1 MTIATAANMPA
12 KCMILLIGDPAN
24 REINREFRQMR
35 PLCAIL
41 NADTPANS
49 KASSRIPYVTEQGII
64 SAEQGI
70 FDKEQGILPA
80 KSEIITG

>member
-24 REINREFRQMR
+24 REINREFCKFVASGA
-35 PLCAIL
+35 PETL
-41 NADTPANS
+41 NSGVVAGLLMQ
-49 KASSRIPYVTEQGII
+49 IPYSTEQGII

-70 FDKEQGILPA
+70 LAREQGISLA
-80 KSEIITG
+80 RNKIIPG